1 MAQIKILSFFILYLF
16 FFAKICVNLRL
27 SLVIKVHETQCYF
40 VVN

>member
-16 FFAKICVNLRL
+16 FFAKICANLCL
-27 SLVIKVHETQCYF
+27 NQVIKVHGTQCYS